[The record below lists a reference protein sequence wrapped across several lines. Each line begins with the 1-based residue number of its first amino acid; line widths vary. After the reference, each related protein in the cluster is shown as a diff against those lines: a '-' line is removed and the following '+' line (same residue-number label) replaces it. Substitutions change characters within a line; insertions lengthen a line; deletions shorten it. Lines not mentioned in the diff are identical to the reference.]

1 MSIIPTSSASVLPQ
15 VPAVGA
21 PPIATPTLALE
32 TGAPD
37 VAATLQASLPLD
49 ETVDTARAAAA
60 GRQSSLAPLL
70 GNLTQALTATDLPP
84 TLRAAIDQVLA
95 LRTPTERP
103 ITAETLRQAVAQS
116 GLFLE
121 AGLAQG
127 RPPEPDLKAALLTL
141 LAALPAAGGRSKTSR
156 PDTPPPM
163 RGGTLT
169 GRAPSAATLPAGAD
183 LTEIGDTLRGEAE
196 AAVARQV
203 LHQLAS
209 LPDSEGAK
217 WLFEL
222 PLATPQGAALAQF
235 EIERDDP
242 EHAAPD
248 TAPVWRA
255 RFAIDVEPVGP
266 VQVHLNLGDGRMAIH
281 VWAARQD
288 GLDRL
293 RVHAGDLAEALDAD
307 VAFRGG
313 QPPGGAPG
321 PGRFV
326 DQTS

>member
-1 MSIIPTSSASVLPQ
+1 MSIIPTSSASGLPQ

-21 PPIATPTLALE
+21 PPIATPPLASE
-32 TGAPD
+32 TAAPD
-37 VAATLQASLPLD
+37 AAAAPLPSLPLD
-49 ETVDTARAAAA
+49 VVDAARATAA

-70 GNLTQALTATDLPP
+70 ANLTQALTAPDLPP
-84 TLRAAIDQVLA
+84 TLRAAIDQVLL
-95 LRTPTERP
+95 LRTPTQHP

-127 RPPEPDLKAALLTL
+127 RPPESDLKASLLTL
-141 LAALPAAGGRSKTSR
+141 LAALPAAGTRSKTSR
-156 PDTPPPM
+156 PDTPPPI
-163 RGGTLT
+163 RGGALA
-169 GRAPSAATLPAGAD
+169 GRAPAAATLPADAD
-183 LTEIGDTLRGEAE
+183 LTEIGDTLRGDAE
-196 AAVARQV
+196 SALARQV

-209 LPDSEGAK
+209 LPDSDGAK

-242 EHAAPD
+242 GPAALDAAP
-248 TAPVWRA
+248 AWRA

-266 VQVHLNLGDGRMAIH
+266 VHVHLNLGAGRMAIH
-281 VWAARQD
+281 VWAERQD

-293 RVHAGDLAEALDAD
+293 RVHAGELAAALDAD

-313 QPPGGAPG
+313 EPPGGAPG

-326 DQTS
+326 DQKS